1 MSAVSKFFTKILLCS
16 LCQKCLLFSIII
28 KERHLYSW
36 KNIHSTLDSCENC
49 KSLALQIFPCLRYIS
64 GVIMAVQL
72 LTVILLPTLDI
83 LLQY

>member
-1 MSAVSKFFTKILLCS
+1 MSAVSKFFTKILLCC

-64 GVIMAVQL
+64 RVIMAVQL
-72 LTVILLPTLDI
+72 LIVILLPTLDI